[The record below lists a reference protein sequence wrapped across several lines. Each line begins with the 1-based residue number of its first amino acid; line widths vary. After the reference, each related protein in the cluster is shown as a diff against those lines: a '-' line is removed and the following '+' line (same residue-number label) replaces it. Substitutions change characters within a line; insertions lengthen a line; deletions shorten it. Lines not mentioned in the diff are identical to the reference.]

1 MALFLENPDG
11 IRVVVHRLVAQYNHI
26 HYLSMGGSRE
36 AVEAVWGS
44 VARSHT
50 LTLRGLEGPVYLSQ
64 YGGSLRYRRASLGQV
79 HHGLVISEEVGHT
92 VVIWQT
98 PREAARELSWI
109 LGVPVLEAWVPWFR
123 AKAQELAQNQPLALG
138 AEALYL
144 PTWQQSQLISAL
156 QETLRK
162 GELPLPLEALV
173 ESEAA

>member
-11 IRVVVHRLVAQYNHI
+11 IRVVVHRLVAQDDRI

-50 LTLRGLEGPVYLSQ
+50 LTLRGLEGPIHLSR
-64 YGGSLRYRRASLGQV
+64 YWGNLRYRRTSLGHV
-79 HHGLVISEEVGHT
+79 YHGLVISEEVGHT

-98 PREAARELSWI
+98 QREAARELSWI
-109 LGVPVLEAWVPWFR
+109 LGVPVLESWVPWFR
-123 AKAQELAQNQPLALG
+123 AKAQELARNQPLALG

-144 PTWQQSQLISAL
+144 PTWQQSQLIYAL
-156 QETLRK
+156 QEALRK
-162 GELPLPLEALV
+162 GELPLPLEALM
-173 ESEAA
+173 EPEAA